1 MRFGTRVRWTVALLA
16 VLAPLVSSNG
26 NPGPFEDECS
36 RIAHA
41 QIYSNAL
48 YVKEAGDVVG
58 YELALQQPHGNPI
71 HARLYIY
78 QGTPNED
85 GISLSGQ
92 ISGKKLTIGGSWVQH
107 LIEYPSKKEIIET
120 QFIRMDGVLNSSQF
134 QGIIKVEGLAKPIKV
149 HLKRVDSIWLCKRQ
163 AIP

>member
-1 MRFGTRVRWTVALLA
+1 MRFGTRVRWTVTLLA
-16 VLAPLVSSNG
+16 ALAPLVSSNG
-26 NPGPFEDECS
+26 NPNTSEDECS

-48 YVKEAGDVVG
+48 YVKEAGDVIG
-58 YELALQQPHGNPI
+58 YELALQQPQGNPI

-78 QGTPNED
+78 QGAPNED

-92 ISGKKLTIGGSWVQH
+92 FSGKKLTIEGSWVQH

-120 QFIRMDGVLNSSQF
+120 QVVRVDGTLDSRQF
-134 QGIIKVEGLAKPIKV
+134 RGTIKVEGLANPIKV
-149 HLKRVDSIWLCKRQ
+149 RLKRVDNIWLCNRQ
-163 AIP
+163 TIP